1 MATWI
6 IARLTFREA
15 ARRKIALTGFLLGL
29 AFVILFSIGFFYINQ
44 QVRQNV
50 QNSPFQSPITMQE
63 YYNTFTLAG
72 LYVVNFLIIVMAALV
87 TADTLAGEISSG
99 TIQSLVTKPLR
110 RSEIVF
116 GKWLGYAIL
125 LALYVVL
132 MAGGI
137 LLSTA
142 LQSGY
147 SMPNVLVG
155 LALMYLAALTVMTV
169 TIACSSRFS
178 TLATGGM
185 VIGLYGLAFV
195 GSWVEQ
201 IGSLMNSSAAVQVG
215 IVSSLLM
222 PSEAIWRRA
231 AFEMTAPLSRM
242 ISFGPF
248 SSASVPSTAMLIYGG
263 LYLLAAL
270 WIAVRQF
277 GRRDL

>member
-1 MATWI
+1 MGTWI

-15 ARRKIALTGFLLGL
+15 SRRKIVLTGFLLGL
-29 AFVILFSIGFFYINQ
+29 AFVMVFSVGFFYIS
-44 QVRQNV
+44 RQRLTNT
-50 QNSPFQSPITMQE
+50 PYQSAISMDV
-63 YYNTFTLAG
+63 YYNTITLAG
-72 LYVVNFLIIVMAALV
+72 LYVVNFLIVVMAALV
-87 TADTLAGEISSG
+87 TADTLAGEISTG
-99 TIQSLVTKPLR
+99 TIQSLATKPLR
-110 RSEIVF
+110 RSEIVL

-125 LALYVVL
+125 LALYVIL

-137 LLSTA
+137 LLSTS

-147 SMPNVLVG
+147 NMPNVLVG
-155 LALMYLAALTVMTV
+155 LALMYLAALVVMTT

-178 TLATGGM
+178 TLATGGL

-201 IGSLMNSSAAVQVG
+201 IGSVMKNTAAIQVG

-222 PSEAIWRRA
+222 PSEALWRRA
-231 AFEMTAPLSRM
+231 SFEMAVPLSRM

-248 SSASVPSTAMLIYGG
+248 STGSVPSTAMIIYGG

-270 WIAVRQF
+270 WIAVLQF
-277 GRRDL
+277 DRRDL

>member
-1 MATWI
+1 MGTWI

-15 ARRKIALTGFLLGL
+15 SRRKIALTGFLLGL
-29 AFVILFSIGFFYINQ
+29 AFILLFSVGFYFINQ
-44 QVRQNV
+44 QRLANM
-50 QNSPFQSPITMQE
+50 PFQSAIPMEE
-63 YYNTFTLAG
+63 YYNTITLAG
-72 LYVVNFLIIVMAALV
+72 LYVVNFLIVVMAALV
-87 TADTLAGEISSG
+87 TADTLAGEISTG
-99 TIQSLVTKPLR
+99 TIQSLATKPLC
-110 RSEIVF
+110 RSEIVL

-125 LALYVVL
+125 LLLYVVL

-137 LLSTA
+137 LLSA
-142 LQSGY
+142 SLQSGY
-147 SMPNVLVG
+147 TMPNLVAG
-155 LALMYLAALTVMTV
+155 LALMYLASLVVMTI
-169 TIACSSRFS
+169 TIACSSRLS
-178 TLATGGM
+178 TLATGGL

-195 GSWVEQ
+195 GSWMEQ
-201 IGSLMNSSAAVQVG
+201 IGSLMNSTAAVQVG

-248 SSASVPSTAMLIYGG
+248 SSASVPSTAMIIYGG

-277 GRRDL
+277 SRRDL

>member
-1 MATWI
+1 MGTWI

-15 ARRKIALTGFLLGL
+15 SRRKIALTGLLLGL
-29 AFVILFSIGFFYINQ
+29 AFVLLFSVGFYYINQ
-44 QVRQNV
+44 QRLQN
-50 QNSPFQSPITMQE
+50 NPFQSPIPMEE
-63 YYNTFTLAG
+63 YYNTITLAG
-72 LYVVNFLIIVMAALV
+72 LYVVNFLIVVMAALV

-99 TIQSLVTKPLR
+99 TIQSLATKPLR
-110 RSEIVF
+110 RSEIVL

-132 MAGGI
+132 MGGGI
-137 LLSTA
+137 LLSTL

-147 SMPNVLVG
+147 SMPNVLAG
-155 LALMYLAALTVMTV
+155 LALMYLAALVVMTI

-201 IGSLMNSSAAVQVG
+201 IGSLMNSTAAVQVG
-215 IVSSLLM
+215 IIASLLM

-231 AFEMTAPLSRM
+231 AFEMTAPLSRLV
-242 ISFGPF
+242 SFGPF
-248 SSASVPSTAMLIYGG
+248 SSGSVPSTAMMIYGG

-277 GRRDL
+277 GGRDL

>member
-1 MATWI
+1 MGTWI

-15 ARRKIALTGFLLGL
+15 SRRKIALTGFLLGL
-29 AFVILFSIGFFYINQ
+29 AFILLFSVGFYFINQ
-44 QVRQNV
+44 QRLANM
-50 QNSPFQSPITMQE
+50 PFQSAIPMEE
-63 YYNTFTLAG
+63 YYNTITLAG
-72 LYVVNFLIIVMAALV
+72 LYVVNFLIVVMAALV
-87 TADTLAGEISSG
+87 TADTLAGEISTG
-99 TIQSLVTKPLR
+99 TIQSLATKPLC
-110 RSEIVF
+110 RSEIVL

-125 LALYVVL
+125 LALYVIL

-137 LLSTA
+137 LLSTS

-147 SMPNVLVG
+147 SMPNMLAG
-155 LALMYLAALTVMTV
+155 MALMYLAALVVMTI

-178 TLATGGM
+178 TLATGGL

-201 IGSLMNSSAAVQVG
+201 IGSLMNSTAAVQVG
-215 IVSSLLM
+215 IISSLLM

-231 AFEMTAPLSRM
+231 AFDMTAPLSRM

-248 SSASVPSTAMLIYGG
+248 STGSVPSPAMMIYGG

-277 GRRDL
+277 SRRDL

>member
-1 MATWI
+1 MGTWI

-15 ARRKIALTGFLLGL
+15 SRRKIALTGFLLGL
-29 AFVILFSIGFFYINQ
+29 AFILLFSVGFFYIN
-44 QVRQNV
+44 RERLNM
-50 QNSPFQSPITMQE
+50 PFQSSITME
-63 YYNTFTLAG
+63 AYSNTITLAG
-72 LYVVNFLIIVMAALV
+72 LYVVNFLIVVMAALV
-87 TADTLAGEISSG
+87 TADTLAGEISTG

-110 RSEIVF
+110 RSEIVL

-137 LLSTA
+137 ILSTV

-147 SMPNVLVG
+147 TMPHVLAG
-155 LALMYLAALTVMTV
+155 LALMYLAALVVMTI
-169 TIACSSRFS
+169 TIACSSRLS
-178 TLATGGM
+178 TLATGGL

-201 IGSLMNSSAAVQVG
+201 IGSMANSPAAVQVG

-222 PSEAIWRRA
+222 PSEALWRRA

-242 ISFGPF
+242 VSFGPF
-248 SSASVPSTAMLIYGG
+248 TSASVPSPAMILYGG
-263 LYLLAAL
+263 LYLAAAL
-270 WIAVRQF
+270 WMAVRTF
-277 GRRDL
+277 SRRDL

>member
-1 MATWI
+1 MGTWI

-15 ARRKIALTGFLLGL
+15 SRRKIALTGFLLGL

-72 LYVVNFLIIVMAALV
+72 LYVVNFLIIVMSALV

-147 SMPNVLVG
+147 SMPNVLSG
-155 LALMYLAALTVMTV
+155 LALMYLAALLVMTI

-201 IGSLMNSSAAVQVG
+201 IGSLMNSTAAVQVG
-215 IVSSLLM
+215 IVSSLIM

-248 SSASVPSTAMLIYGG
+248 TSGSVPSPAMMIYGG

-277 GRRDL
+277 DRRDL

>member
-1 MATWI
+1 VGTWI

-15 ARRKIALTGFLLGL
+15 SRRKIALTGFLLGL
-29 AFVILFSIGFFYINQ
+29 AFVLLFSVGFFYINQ
-44 QVRQNV
+44 QRLTNTSFPGVIAMDE
-50 QNSPFQSPITMQE
+50 F
-63 YYNTFTLAG
+63 YNTLTLAG
-72 LYVVNFLIIVMAALV
+72 LYVVNFLIVVMAALV
-87 TADTLAGEISSG
+87 TADTLAGEISTG
-99 TIQSLVTKPLR
+99 TIQSLATKPLR
-110 RSEIVF
+110 RSEIVL

-125 LALYVVL
+125 LFLYVVL

-137 LLSTA
+137 LLSVS

-147 SMPNVLVG
+147 AIPNMLAG
-155 LALMYLAALTVMTV
+155 LALMYLAALVVMTI

-178 TLATGGM
+178 TLATGGL

-201 IGSLMNSSAAVQVG
+201 IGSLAKSTAAVQVG

-222 PSEAIWRRA
+222 PSEALWRRA

-242 ISFGPF
+242 VSFGPF
-248 SSASVPSTAMLIYGG
+248 SSASVPSTAMIIYGG

-270 WIAVRQF
+270 WAAVRTF
-277 GRRDL
+277 SRRDL

>member
-1 MATWI
+1 MGTWVI
-6 IARLTFREA
+6 TRLTFREA
-15 ARRKIALTGFLLGL
+15 SRRKIALTGFLLGL
-29 AFVILFSIGFFYINQ
+29 AFVLLFSVGFFYINQ
-44 QVRQNV
+44 QRLTNI
-50 QNSPFQSPITMQE
+50 SFQSPIAMDE
-63 YYNTFTLAG
+63 YYNTITLAG
-72 LYVVNFLIIVMAALV
+72 LYVVNFLIVVMAALV
-87 TADTLAGEISSG
+87 TADTLAGEISTG
-99 TIQSLVTKPLR
+99 TIQSLATKPLR
-110 RSEIVF
+110 RSEIVL

-137 LLSTA
+137 LLSA
-142 LQSGY
+142 SLQSGY

-155 LALMYLAALTVMTV
+155 LVLMYLAALVVMTI
-169 TIACSSRFS
+169 TIACSSYFS
-178 TLATGGM
+178 TLATGGL
-185 VIGLYGLAFV
+185 VIGLYGLAFI

-201 IGSLMNSSAAVQVG
+201 IGSLMNSTAAVQVG

-248 SSASVPSTAMLIYGG
+248 STASVPSTAMIIYGG

>member
-1 MATWI
+1 MGTWI

-15 ARRKIALTGFLLGL
+15 SRRKIALTGFLLGL
-29 AFVILFSIGFFYINQ
+29 AFVLLFSVGFYYINQ
-44 QVRQNV
+44 QRL
-50 QNSPFQSPITMQE
+50 QNSPFQSPIPMEE
-63 YYNTFTLAG
+63 YYNTITLAG
-72 LYVVNFLIIVMAALV
+72 LYVVNFLIVVMAALV

-110 RSEIVF
+110 RSEIVL

-125 LALYVVL
+125 LALYVLL

-137 LLSTA
+137 LLSTG

-147 SMPNVLVG
+147 SMPNVLSG
-155 LALMYLAALTVMTV
+155 LALMYLAALIVMTI

-201 IGSLMNSSAAVQVG
+201 IGSLMNSPAAIQVG

-231 AFEMTAPLSRM
+231 AYEMTAPLSRM

-248 SSASVPSTAMLIYGG
+248 TSGSVPSVAMMIYGG

>member
-1 MATWI
+1 MGTWI

-15 ARRKIALTGFLLGL
+15 SRRKIALTGFLLGL
-29 AFVILFSIGFFYINQ
+29 AFVLLFSVGFFYINQ
-44 QVRQNV
+44 QRQN
-50 QNSPFQSPITMQE
+50 SRFQGPISMDE
-63 YYNTFTLAG
+63 YYNTITLAG
-72 LYVVNFLIIVMAALV
+72 LYVVNFLIVVMAALV

-99 TIQSLVTKPLR
+99 TIQSLATKPLR
-110 RSEIVF
+110 RSEIVL

-137 LLSTA
+137 LLSTS

-147 SMPNVLVG
+147 SMPNVLAG
-155 LALMYLAALTVMTV
+155 LALMYLAALVVMTV

-178 TLATGGM
+178 TLATGGL

-201 IGSLMNSSAAVQVG
+201 IGSLMNSTAAVQVG
-215 IVSSLLM
+215 IISSLLM

-231 AFEMTAPLSRM
+231 AFDMTAPLSRM

-248 SSASVPSTAMLIYGG
+248 STGSVPSPAMMIYGG

>member
-1 MATWI
+1 
-6 IARLTFREA
+6 L
-15 ARRKIALTGFLLGL
+15 
-29 AFVILFSIGFFYINQ
+29 LFSVGFFYINQ
-44 QVRQNV
+44 QHFTQN
-50 QNSPFQSPITMQE
+50 PFQSPIPMDE
-63 YYNTFTLAG
+63 YYNTITLAG
-72 LYVVNFLIIVMAALV
+72 FYVVNFLIVVMAALV

-99 TIQSLVTKPLR
+99 TIQSLATKPLR
-110 RSEIVF
+110 RSEIVL

-137 LLSTA
+137 LLSA
-142 LQSGY
+142 SLQSGY
-147 SMPNVLVG
+147 SMPNMLVG
-155 LALMYLAALTVMTV
+155 LALMYLAALVVMTI
-169 TIACSSRFS
+169 TIACSSRLS
-178 TLATGGM
+178 TLATGGL

-201 IGSLMNSSAAVQVG
+201 IGSLMKSTAAVQVG

-248 SSASVPSTAMLIYGG
+248 STASVPSTAMIIYGG
-263 LYLLAAL
+263 VYLLAAL

>member
-1 MATWI
+1 MGTWI

-15 ARRKIALTGFLLGL
+15 SRRKIALTGFLLGL
-29 AFVILFSIGFFYINQ
+29 AFVVLFSVGFFYINQ
-44 QVRQNV
+44 QRLANM
-50 QNSPFQSPITMQE
+50 PFQSPIPMDE
-63 YYNTFTLAG
+63 YYNTITLAG
-72 LYVVNFLIIVMAALV
+72 LYVVNFLIVVMAALV
-87 TADTLAGEISSG
+87 TADTLAGEISTG

-110 RSEIVF
+110 RSEIVL

-137 LLSTA
+137 LLSVS

-147 SMPNVLVG
+147 HMPNLLG
-155 LALMYLAALTVMTV
+155 GMALMYLAALVVMTI

-178 TLATGGM
+178 TLATGGLVM
-185 VIGLYGLAFV
+185 GLYGLAFV

-201 IGSLMNSSAAVQVG
+201 IGSLANSPAAVQVG

-231 AFEMTAPLSRM
+231 AFEMTAPLSRLV
-242 ISFGPF
+242 SFGPF
-248 SSASVPSTAMLIYGG
+248 SSASVPSTAMIIYGG

-270 WIAVRQF
+270 AIAVRTF
-277 GRRDL
+277 SRRDL

>member
-1 MATWI
+1 MGTWI

-15 ARRKIALTGFLLGL
+15 SRRKIALTGFLLGV
-29 AFVILFSIGFFYINQ
+29 AFVLLFSVGFFYINQ
-44 QVRQNV
+44 QRLQN
-50 QNSPFQSPITMQE
+50 NPFPSAIPMDE
-63 YYNTFTLAG
+63 YYNTITLAG
-72 LYVVNFLIIVMAALV
+72 LYVVNFLIVVMAALV

-99 TIQSLVTKPLR
+99 TIQSLATKPLR
-110 RSEIVF
+110 RSEIVL

-125 LALYVVL
+125 LALYVIL

-137 LLSTA
+137 LLSTF

-147 SMPNVLVG
+147 VMPNVLAG
-155 LALMYLAALTVMTV
+155 MALMYLAALIVMTI

-185 VIGLYGLAFV
+185 VMGLYGLAFV

-201 IGSLMNSSAAVQVG
+201 IGSLMNSTAAVQVG

-231 AFEMTAPLSRM
+231 AFDMTAPLSRLV
-242 ISFGPF
+242 SFGPF
-248 SSASVPSTAMLIYGG
+248 SSASVPSPAMLIYGG
-263 LYLLAAL
+263 LYLLAML

>member
-15 ARRKIALTGFLLGL
+15 SRRKIALTGFLLGL
-29 AFVILFSIGFFYINQ
+29 AFVALFSVGFFYINQ
-44 QVRQNV
+44 QRL
-50 QNSPFQSPITMQE
+50 SRSSFQGPIPMEE
-63 YYNTFTLAG
+63 YYNTITLAG
-72 LYVVNFLIIVMAALV
+72 LYVVNFLIVVMAALV
-87 TADTLAGEISSG
+87 TADTLAGEISTG

-110 RSEIVF
+110 RSEIVL

-125 LALYVVL
+125 LLLYVVL

-137 LLSTA
+137 LLSTT

-147 SMPNVLVG
+147 VMPNLLAG
-155 LALMYLAALTVMTV
+155 LALMYLASLVVMTI
-169 TIACSSRFS
+169 TIACSSRLS
-178 TLATGGM
+178 TLATGGLVM
-185 VIGLYGLAFV
+185 GLYGLAFV

-201 IGSLMNSSAAVQVG
+201 IGSLTSTPAAVQVG

-222 PSEAIWRRA
+222 PSEALWRRA

-248 SSASVPSTAMLIYGG
+248 SSASVPSTAMIIYGG

-270 WIAVRQF
+270 GMAVRQF
-277 GRRDL
+277 SRRDL

>member
-1 MATWI
+1 MGTWI

-15 ARRKIALTGFLLGL
+15 SRRKIALTGFLLGV
-29 AFVILFSIGFFYINQ
+29 AFVLLFSVGFFYINQ
-44 QVRQNV
+44 QRLQN
-50 QNSPFQSPITMQE
+50 NPFQSSIPMEE
-63 YYNTFTLAG
+63 YYNTITLAG
-72 LYVVNFLIIVMAALV
+72 LYVVNFLIVVMAALV
-87 TADTLAGEISSG
+87 TADTLAGEISSS
-99 TIQSLVTKPLR
+99 TIQSLATKPLR
-110 RSEIVF
+110 RSEIVL

-125 LALYVVL
+125 LALYVIL

-137 LLSTA
+137 LLSTF

-147 SMPNVLVG
+147 VMPNVLAG
-155 LALMYLAALTVMTV
+155 MALMYLAALIVMTI

-185 VIGLYGLAFV
+185 VMGLYGLAFV

-201 IGSLMNSSAAVQVG
+201 IGSLMNSTAAVQVG

-231 AFEMTAPLSRM
+231 AFDMTAPLSRLV
-242 ISFGPF
+242 SFGPF
-248 SSASVPSTAMLIYGG
+248 SSASVPSPAMLIYGG
-263 LYLLAAL
+263 LYLLAML
-270 WIAVRQF
+270 LIAVRQF

>member
-1 MATWI
+1 MGTWI

-15 ARRKIALTGFLLGL
+15 SRRKIVLTGFLLGL
-29 AFVILFSIGFFYINQ
+29 AFVMLFSVGFFYISKQRLTNT
-44 QVRQNV
+44 
-50 QNSPFQSPITMQE
+50 PYQSAIPMDV
-63 YYNTFTLAG
+63 YYNTITLAG
-72 LYVVNFLIIVMAALV
+72 LYVVNFLIVVMAALV
-87 TADTLAGEISSG
+87 TADTLAGEISTG
-99 TIQSLVTKPLR
+99 TIQSLATKPLR
-110 RSEIVF
+110 RSEIVL

-125 LALYVVL
+125 LALYVIL

-137 LLSTA
+137 LLSA
-142 LQSGY
+142 SLQSGY
-147 SMPNVLVG
+147 NMPNMLIG
-155 LALMYLAALTVMTV
+155 LTLMYLAALVVMTT

-178 TLATGGM
+178 TLATGGL

-201 IGSLMNSSAAVQVG
+201 IGSVMKSTAAVQVG

-231 AFEMTAPLSRM
+231 SFEMTAPLSRM

-248 SSASVPSTAMLIYGG
+248 STGSVPSTAMIIYGG

-270 WIAVRQF
+270 WIAVLQF
-277 GRRDL
+277 DRRDL

>member
-1 MATWI
+1 MGTWI

-15 ARRKIALTGFLLGL
+15 SRRKIALTGFLLGL
-29 AFVILFSIGFFYINQ
+29 AFVLLFSVGFFYINQ
-44 QVRQNV
+44 QRLAR
-50 QNSPFQSPITMQE
+50 SPFQGPIPMEE
-63 YYNTFTLAG
+63 YYNTITLAG
-72 LYVVNFLIIVMAALV
+72 LYVVNFLIVVMAALV

-110 RSEIVF
+110 RSEIVL

-125 LALYVVL
+125 LLLYVVL

-137 LLSTA
+137 LLSA
-142 LQSGY
+142 SLQSGY
-147 SMPNVLVG
+147 TMPNLVAG
-155 LALMYLAALTVMTV
+155 LALMYLASLVVMTI
-169 TIACSSRFS
+169 TIACSSRLS
-178 TLATGGM
+178 TLATGGL

-195 GSWVEQ
+195 GSWMEQ
-201 IGSLMNSSAAVQVG
+201 IGSLMNSTAAVQVG

-248 SSASVPSTAMLIYGG
+248 SSASVPSTAMIIYGG

-277 GRRDL
+277 SRRDL

>member
-1 MATWI
+1 MGIWI

-29 AFVILFSIGFFYINQ
+29 AFVLLFSVGFFYINQ
-44 QVRQNV
+44 QR
-50 QNSPFQSPITMQE
+50 QNSPFQGPISMDD
-63 YYNTFTLAG
+63 YYNTITLAG
-72 LYVVNFLIIVMAALV
+72 LYVVNFLIVVMAALV

-99 TIQSLVTKPLR
+99 TIQSLATKPLR
-110 RSEIVF
+110 RSEIVL

-137 LLSTA
+137 LLSTL

-147 SMPNVLVG
+147 SMPNMLAG
-155 LALMYLAALTVMTV
+155 LALMYLASLVVMTI

-178 TLATGGM
+178 TLATGGL

-201 IGSLMNSSAAVQVG
+201 IGSLMNSTAAVQVG
-215 IVSSLLM
+215 IISSLLM

-231 AFEMTAPLSRM
+231 AFDMTAPLSRM

-248 SSASVPSTAMLIYGG
+248 STGSVPSPAMMIYGG

-277 GRRDL
+277 SRRDL

>member
-1 MATWI
+1 MGTWI

-15 ARRKIALTGFLLGL
+15 SRRKIALTGFLLGL
-29 AFVILFSIGFFYINQ
+29 AFVILFSVGFFYINQ
-44 QVRQNV
+44 QRI
-50 QNSPFQSPITMQE
+50 QNSPFQSSIPME
-63 YYNTFTLAG
+63 EFYNTITLAG
-72 LYVVNFLIIVMAALV
+72 LYVVNFLIVVMAALV

-125 LALYVVL
+125 LALYVIL

-147 SMPNVLVG
+147 SMPNVLSG
-155 LALMYLAALTVMTV
+155 LALMYLAALIVMTI

-201 IGSLMNSSAAVQVG
+201 IGSLMNSPAAVQVG

-231 AFEMTAPLSRM
+231 AFEMTAPLARM

-248 SSASVPSTAMLIYGG
+248 SSGSVPSTAMMIYGG
-263 LYLLAAL
+263 IYLLAAL

-277 GRRDL
+277 GKRDL

>member
-1 MATWI
+1 MGTWI

-29 AFVILFSIGFFYINQ
+29 AFVLLFSVGFFYINQ
-44 QVRQNV
+44 QLQQN
-50 QNSPFQSPITMQE
+50 NSFQSPIPMDE

-99 TIQSLVTKPLR
+99 TIQSLATKPLR
-110 RSEIVF
+110 RSEIVL

-137 LLSTA
+137 LLSTL

-147 SMPNVLVG
+147 SMPNVLAG
-155 LALMYLAALTVMTV
+155 LALMYLAALVVMTI

-195 GSWVEQ
+195 GGWVEQ
-201 IGSLMNSSAAVQVG
+201 IGSFMNSTAAVQVG
-215 IVSSLLM
+215 IIASLLM

-231 AFEMTAPLSRM
+231 AFDMTAPLSRLV
-242 ISFGPF
+242 SFGPF
-248 SSASVPSTAMLIYGG
+248 SSSSVPSTAMMIYGG

>member
-1 MATWI
+1 MGTWI

-15 ARRKIALTGFLLGL
+15 SRRKIALTGFLLGL
-29 AFVILFSIGFFYINQ
+29 AFILLFSVGFYFINQ
-44 QVRQNV
+44 QRLANM
-50 QNSPFQSPITMQE
+50 PFQSAIPMEE
-63 YYNTFTLAG
+63 YYNTITLAG
-72 LYVVNFLIIVMAALV
+72 LYVVNFLIVVMAALV
-87 TADTLAGEISSG
+87 TADTLAGEISTG
-99 TIQSLVTKPLR
+99 TIQSLATKPLR
-110 RSEIVF
+110 RSEIVL

-125 LALYVVL
+125 LALYVIL

-137 LLSTA
+137 LLSTS

-147 SMPNVLVG
+147 SMPNMLAG
-155 LALMYLAALTVMTV
+155 MALMYLAALVVMTI

-178 TLATGGM
+178 TLATGGL

-201 IGSLMNSSAAVQVG
+201 IGSLANSPAAVQVG

-242 ISFGPF
+242 VSFGPF
-248 SSASVPSTAMLIYGG
+248 SSASVPSTAMIIYGG

-270 WIAVRQF
+270 WMAVRQF

>member
-1 MATWI
+1 MGTWI

-15 ARRKIALTGFLLGL
+15 SRRKIALTGFLLGL
-29 AFVILFSIGFFYINQ
+29 AFILLFSVGFYFINQ
-44 QVRQNV
+44 QRLANM
-50 QNSPFQSPITMQE
+50 PFQSAIPMEE
-63 YYNTFTLAG
+63 YYNTITLAG
-72 LYVVNFLIIVMAALV
+72 LYVVNFLIVVMAALV
-87 TADTLAGEISSG
+87 TADTLAGEISTG
-99 TIQSLVTKPLR
+99 TIQSLATKPLC
-110 RSEIVF
+110 RSEIVL

-125 LALYVVL
+125 LALYVIL

-137 LLSTA
+137 LLSTS

-147 SMPNVLVG
+147 SMPNMLAG
-155 LALMYLAALTVMTV
+155 MALMYLAALVVMTI

-178 TLATGGM
+178 TLATGGL

-201 IGSLMNSSAAVQVG
+201 IGSLANSPAAVQVG

-242 ISFGPF
+242 VSFGPF
-248 SSASVPSTAMLIYGG
+248 SSASVPSTAMIIYGG

-270 WIAVRQF
+270 WMAVRQF

>member
-1 MATWI
+1 MGTWI

-15 ARRKIALTGFLLGL
+15 ARRKIALTGFLLGV
-29 AFVILFSIGFFYINQ
+29 AFVVLFSVGFFYINQ
-44 QVRQNV
+44 QRLQN
-50 QNSPFQSPITMQE
+50 NPFQSAIPMEE
-63 YYNTFTLAG
+63 YYNTITLAG
-72 LYVVNFLIIVMAALV
+72 LYVVNFLIVVMAALV

-137 LLSTA
+137 LLSTG

-147 SMPNVLVG
+147 GMPNVWTG
-155 LALMYLAALTVMTV
+155 LALMYLAALIVMTI

-201 IGSLMNSSAAVQVG
+201 IGSLMNSPAAIQVG

-231 AFEMTAPLSRM
+231 AYEMTAPLSRM

-248 SSASVPSTAMLIYGG
+248 TSGSVPSVAMMIYGG